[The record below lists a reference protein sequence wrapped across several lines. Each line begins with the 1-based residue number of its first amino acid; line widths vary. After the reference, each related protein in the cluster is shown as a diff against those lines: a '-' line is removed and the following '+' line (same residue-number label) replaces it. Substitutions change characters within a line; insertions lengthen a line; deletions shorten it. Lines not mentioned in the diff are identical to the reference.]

1 MSLVHVALKIRGD
14 LLDTPGHKDFSVS
27 EDEAIDYYV
36 PDSLYMLLR
45 LSFGGQKVLEDD
57 DSAEEDEERVRRKV
71 LSVAQDI
78 VYCTSGGKKW
88 TPKHVCT
95 LHQATRSKD
104 LVRLFH
110 KAGHCLSYEQVL
122 QVDTSLAE
130 FTLTTLDGE
139 TGAVIP
145 PNMVENNFIH
155 YTHVTIST
163 FWTKP
168 STGKILSM
176 LRKWLPGSGVEQL
189 STHIML

>member
-1 MSLVHVALKIRGD
+1 
-14 LLDTPGHKDFSVS
+14 
-27 EDEAIDYYV
+27 
-36 PDSLYMLLR
+36 MLLR
-45 LSFGGQKVLEDD
+45 LIFGGQKVLEDD
-57 DSAEEDEERVRRKV
+57 DSAEEEEERVRRKV

-95 LHQATRSKD
+95 LHQATQSKD

-145 PNMVENNFIH
+145 PNMVEFH
-155 YTHVTIST
+155 PLYTCDNIDILDETLDGKNT
-163 FWTKP
+163 FHATQMAAWQRGGTAVNPDNALKRLQP
-168 STGKILSM
+168 STKC
-176 LRKWLPGSGVEQL
+176 P
-189 STHIML
+189 

>member
-1 MSLVHVALKIRGD
+1 
-14 LLDTPGHKDFSVS
+14 
-27 EDEAIDYYV
+27 
-36 PDSLYMLLR
+36 LR
-45 LSFGGQKVLEDD
+45 LIFGGQKVLEDD
-57 DSAEEDEERVRRKV
+57 DSGEEDEERVRRKV

-104 LVRLFH
+104 LVHLFH
-110 KAGHCLSYEQVL
+110 EAGHCLSYEQVM

-139 TGAVIP
+139 IGAVIP

-163 FWTKP
+163 FWTKL
-168 STGKILSM
+168 STGKILYM
-176 LRKWLPGSGVEQL
+176 LRKWLPGSGVEHL
-189 STHIML
+189 SINPDNALKRLQPSTKCP